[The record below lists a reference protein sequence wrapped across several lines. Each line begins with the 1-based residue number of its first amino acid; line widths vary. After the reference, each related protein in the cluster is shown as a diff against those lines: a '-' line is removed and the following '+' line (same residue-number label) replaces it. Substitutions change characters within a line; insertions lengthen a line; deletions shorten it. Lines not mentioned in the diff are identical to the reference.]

1 MCDID
6 CCVVPLCRFCT
17 CGQGARRLNPRSCRN
32 DGNALARCCCSSGVE
47 HIIGNDEAE
56 SSILS
61 SSTIFHPIVDVLPRW
76 RKTAIR
82 FGDLRRKSAIAG
94 RVDSLSR
101 DDCRLNRCKFYL
113 CFPQM
118 RRAPTGAASFDLVA
132 RGRLATLQTVHL
144 SSQQFRVGAL
154 RCGIF
159 HNGYNV
165 MRSHN
170 ILVNARGRGIISS
183 QLMGNRCLHVP
194 LS

>member
-1 MCDID
+1 MMRPRVQFSPAAPFFTLLSIYCLVGGKPPSDLVI
-6 CCVVPLCRFCT
+6 CGENPPLQGEWTVCRGT
-17 CGQGARRLNPRSCRN
+17 IV
-32 DGNALARCCCSSGVE
+32 AL
-47 HIIGNDEAE
+47 
-56 SSILS
+56 
-61 SSTIFHPIVDVLPRW
+61 IVANFIYV
-76 RKTAIR
+76 
-82 FGDLRRKSAIAG
+82 
-94 RVDSLSR
+94 
-101 DDCRLNRCKFYL
+101 
-113 CFPQM
+113 PQM
-118 RRAPTGAASFDLVA
+118 RHAPTGAASFDLVA

-194 LS
+194 LSQKILYFGIYSC